1 MVPKP
6 GASQIVDALIPLV
19 MEEIIEAVR
28 RIPHERIRQRIVEET
43 VRADTSCAGAGI
55 VADSVQLAFESN
67 PVVRADPADAVKSLA
82 ATLASEVAS
91 KNRCAHVT
99 ADHEVSVE
107 MFADELQV
115 LAETTHVPG
124 SETCATGGH
133 AWPLS
138 QPFHRCVHDGRP
150 QSVRRDEDDEAS
162 RPQGALCCSSSAR
175 LSCHGRN
182 RRQPGRAEGYPWW
195 R

>member
-6 GASQIVDALIPLV
+6 GASQIVDALIPPV

-55 VADSVQLAFESN
+55 VADSEQLAFESN

-107 MFADELQV
+107 TFADELQV

-138 QPFHRCVHDGRP
+138 QVSLFTGVYTTVDPKVFDVMEMD
-150 QSVRRDEDDEAS
+150 S
-162 RPQGALCCSSSAR
+162 
-175 LSCHGRN
+175 HGGLEVTI
-182 RRQPGRAEGYPWW
+182 RQTESKKNKTTQQLRETDP
-195 R
+195 